1 MIIFDAIAA
10 YLICAAAYFM
20 LRAGILWI
28 LSVFTEDG
36 GYYGQLR
43 ASGRPRFIGHLF
55 KRK

>member
-20 LRAGILWI
+20 LRTGILWI